1 MDLTKKAVRV
11 GIAASLC
18 MLVSNLLDLKFP
30 FFAILPAVMPISTFF
45 GETIKFGL
53 NRMIGS
59 VIGAVI
65 GVILAAIPLENINML
80 LIGIGIIII
89 VYVCNYLKWD
99 STASIACLVFVAIMV
114 GTKESSAFIYSI
126 HRLFATFIGIAITT
140 IVNNYIF
147 NPDMVKLLKNQAK
160 DIQKILLDIA
170 ATKDFSESNNKLIKI
185 DRQLHDMKERLKI
198 YSEEI
203 KFNSKFAPAKAKLEN
218 INYSLTIAFEQ
229 IEIINYINNKDNKA
243 FHDTKLGINNID
255 TAINLHKKIFFN
267 EIKNIDKIIDDI
279 S

>member
-1 MDLTKKAVRV
+1 MNLTKKAIRV

-18 MLVSNLLDLKFP
+18 ALVSNLLNLKFP

-65 GVILAAIPLENINML
+65 GVILATIRFGNINML
-80 LIGIGIIII
+80 LIGVGIIII

-114 GTKESSAFIYSI
+114 GTKESSAFIYSV
-126 HRLFATFIGIAITT
+126 HRLLATFIGIAITT
-140 IVNNYIF
+140 LVNNYIF

-170 ATKDFSESNNKLIKI
+170 AAKDFLESTDNLIKI
-185 DRQLHDMKERLKI
+185 DRQLHNMKERLKI

-229 IEIINYINNKDNKA
+229 VEMINYINNRNDN
-243 FHDTKLGINNID
+243 FIHDSNLDTYNID
-255 TAINLHKKIFFN
+255 TAINLHKKIFFS
-267 EIKNIDKIIDDI
+267 EIKNIDKIMDDI